1 MIDLPTIETY
11 GESLEEI
18 IGEIFDDYSI
28 KKPYQHEIDDIMDGK
43 LSLNENLDKLSHR
56 IGDEGLVYLASKI
69 NRSN

>member
-28 KKPYQHEIDDIMDGK
+28 KKPYQHEIDDIMDE
-43 LSLNENLDKLSHR
+43 S
-56 IGDEGLVYLASKI
+56 
-69 NRSN
+69 